1 MEYFVVSY
9 MSLYPTILKD
19 TWGIVLFTC
28 LVIYLLKKGCTEE
41 SLILTYICENYESKF
56 PTETSRIPEK
66 IVVWT
71 NSQSSCL

>member
-41 SLILTYICENYESKF
+41 SLILTYICDNYESKF
-56 PTETSRIPEK
+56 PTETIRIPEK
-66 IVVWT
+66 DRRVDE
-71 NSQSSCL
+71 